1 MRPLLSLRGKVS
13 SSWFEGSSSSG
24 RRTLPPAFT
33 ASVMS
38 TKPSLLVSAAFA
50 LEPEPEPAVP
60 VAVAPEL
67 GLVVLEPL
75 ALLL

>member
-1 MRPLLSLRGKVS
+1 
-13 SSWFEGSSSSG
+13 
-24 RRTLPPAFT
+24 LPPAFT